1 MLPFGTVTHTVL
13 STLEIDERQV
23 RVSLHTTHDGIEFV
37 GRLWF
42 AESIWKNSG
51 IPDRGVFP
59 GRTES
64 EVLAL
69 AERLRPDELIQR
81 YRRANAEKR
90 RYHGLRRLTM
100 ELLSKIRYLNQVALS
115 MRSGL
120 LDQDAANHEMQL
132 TEQQLLEL
140 VKQARVMA
148 GVEG

>member
-59 GRTES
+59 GRSEA

-120 LDQDAANHEMQL
+120 LDQDAAAHEMQL

>member
-64 EVLAL
+64 EVLSL

-120 LDQDAANHEMQL
+120 LDQDAATHEMQL

>member
-64 EVLAL
+64 EVLSL

-100 ELLSKIRYLNQVALS
+100 ELLSKIRYQNQVALS

-120 LDQDAANHEMQL
+120 LDQDAATHEMQL

>member
-120 LDQDAANHEMQL
+120 LDQDAAAHEMQL
-132 TEQQLLEL
+132 TEQQLMEL

>member
-1 MLPFGTVTHTVL
+1 M
-13 STLEIDERQV
+13 
-23 RVSLHTTHDGIEFV
+23 TTTMRSAIGYR
-37 GRLWF
+37 RLWF

-69 AERLRPDELIQR
+69 AERLRPDEIMQR

-90 RYHGLRRLTM
+90 RFHGLRRLTM
-100 ELLSKIRYLNQVALS
+100 EVLSKIRYLNQVALS

-120 LDQDAANHEMQL
+120 LDQDAATHEMQL
-132 TEQQLLEL
+132 TEQQLVEL